1 MSLNSYFGNY
11 AGQTDWIDPS
21 LENALPEVGQ
31 GRLLDLLGA
40 LSGRSLAF
48 GASMAPM
55 GEQALLN
62 AYQALDP
69 SQDLARARTATAA
82 LLGQAASAAQG
93 QAAAMARRGF
103 GQSAQVGA
111 GINARNQALSRGQDS
126 LLALLDPANR
136 AKRYQGQ
143 YALTQAPFGSPVH
156 GMRNQGFQ
164 IEGVRNQQDQASRG
178 SFLGDI
184 LGIGAQVLPFI
195 PMGGGRGGSGFGYPG
210 QRDYFGGYGQ

>member
-1 MSLNSYFGNY
+1 MSLNNYFGNY
-11 AGQTDWIDPS
+11 AGQTGWIDAS
-21 LENALPEVGQ
+21 QENALPEVGQ

-62 AYQALDP
+62 AYRSLDP
-69 SQDLARARTATAA
+69 SQDISRARVATGA
-82 LLGQAASAAQG
+82 LLGQAANAAQG
-93 QAAAMARRGF
+93 QEMALARRGF
-103 GQSAQVGA
+103 GQSAQAGA
-111 GINARNQALSRGQDS
+111 GINARNAALSRGQDS

-136 AKRYQGQ
+136 AKRYQQQ
-143 YALTQAPFGSPVH
+143 YGLTQAPLISPAH
-156 GMRNQGFQ
+156 AMRNQGFQ

-178 SFLGDI
+178 SFLGDL

-195 PMGGGRGGSGFGYPG
+195 PMGGRRTGTTMPNSLE
-210 QRDYFGGYGQ
+210 YFGGYA